1 MMMEEAP
8 AEDQEPGCTDKY
20 EAAVGGHKF
29 IQDLDQIADDKK
41 SIVYDADR
49 ETPFGIRSHPEM
61 SVSMSLWSI
70 LVPWH
75 VDWLPLIL
83 FLSFTFYYWVQL
95 VMILVQSEEYKMKSK
110 RDYDLMTIA
119 TLGIV
124 ISLTCSSLNLLF
136 FSISER
142 ARGAFSTLDYMGRT
156 TMLFLFT
163 MAFVASEVHGSNE
176 YAKAEKTRFHDKN
189 AKEPEALKAKANPES

>member
-1 MMMEEAP
+1 MMMEDEAP
-8 AEDQEPGCTDKY
+8 AEDEEPTCTDKY
-20 EAAVGGHKF
+20 EAAVGGQKF
-29 IQDLDQIADDKK
+29 IRDLDQIAEDKQ

-49 ETPFGIRSHPEM
+49 ETPYGIRSHPEM
-61 SVSMSLWSI
+61 TVSMSFWSI

-83 FLSFTFYYWVQL
+83 FLGFTFYYWVQL
-95 VMILVQSEEYKMKSK
+95 VMILVQSDEYTMKSK

-119 TLGIV
+119 TIGIV

-156 TMLFLFT
+156 TMIFLFT

-176 YAKAEKTRFHDKN
+176 YAKAEK
-189 AKEPEALKAKANPES
+189 E